1 MSHPDHHHPH
11 PPYVQ
16 IYLWLVFLTFA
27 SIFLSR
33 LLHNSHLLMITF
45 IFGIATVK
53 ALLVALNFM
62 HLRFERGIILGCAL
76 VPLILFTLILFAFMP
91 DLLAT
96 VKR

>member
-1 MSHPDHHHPH
+1 MSGHSEHHH

-16 IYLWLVFLTFA
+16 IYLWLVVLTGA
-27 SIFLSR
+27 SVLLSR
-33 LLHNSHLLMITF
+33 FLHDFHYLMILF
-45 IFGIATVK
+45 IFGIAAVK

-62 HLRFERGIILGCAL
+62 HLRFERALIVGCAL
-76 VPLILFTLILFAFMP
+76 IPLLLFTLILFAFMP